1 MPYSP
6 PPGAPLQ
13 LDFTGAYTPPGAG
26 DLNVEFEQVSADIRA
41 VGGFGAPQAGNPSVR
56 NRSRWVVASGVESQ
70 KFGATV
76 VDTDTPRIA
85 PVGIASQAAV
95 GTPEH
100 VSWRQ
105 FVQPPS
111 LPRQT
116 SYIAVTR
123 VSLLG
128 GYNAPPGGSVALDW
142 QAGAYAPPYAINL
155 TLEFGALGSGR
166 INGVTLAD
174 QVAFGQTLV
183 EQPVGIRP
191 EPASTGAVF
200 GLASV
205 FGANQ
210 SIQLA
215 ERGIASATFGTA
227 AVTLAAFQALPEGF
241 NAGQV
246 GSLVIWN
253 WLQKLP
259 LSGFNAGRYG
269 DAYIQG
275 GVKYVD
281 LTANRG
287 IAPPAVPEPRLNRYT
302 QELKVPGV
310 EPVALPKPLVRP
322 YIIHPEGIY
331 GTRFN
336 EPLVQFPPRP
346 TGWLSTAFGYPVVEY
361 KTKIVAI
368 GGILS
373 YETGAASIR
382 DKAKKVLHDSSLS
395 TTSVFGDILI
405 RLKNARV
412 WPDGFDAFE
421 PTPWAEVRSNL
432 RFIEAGGRDQLSLGD
447 HEARNATPQVWPDG
461 ILATVFGSQTDVGHR
476 ERVVYPQGVIAPF
489 PQVPEPVLLQTPSFA
504 PLPIQSP
511 VFPEPNVWFRV
522 RSAQMDG
529 FDTQKVTEP
538 TVWFRWRKVE
548 HETHGADTLKMGDP
562 SVASSLR
569 SLATLGSGFM
579 AFGTA
584 WASYGLRF
592 IDLLE
597 KGIEYP
603 GMSNHQVGYTLEI
616 APFGFEATGWLR
628 TILPEQ
634 QDIYPKAIKG
644 EVGWPLVEFLHREVP
659 VESIKT
665 YPEEHMHWGFT
676 TVWNLRQIVT
686 VEHEDENTGLHPPQ
700 GWSAWTLIENR
711 NKTIGTLGENAARFG
726 YTQVDLKARAVLPQS
741 IAAPALPEWQKTGM
755 VSYRVRHLPLE
766 GLEPPYMS
774 GWSVVWNKA
783 DPLYPPGTVAT
794 IFGTA
799 SLVNTRRF
807 LKALGTETREHG
819 FPMVA
824 YRIREIG
831 FDPRYTI
838 ASPRIELPTVFNSD
852 SYIEPPGLVEPQA
865 SVLHILESKFNRIT
879 PKWTQQYDLFGSP
892 ILRNLTPELGTR
904 GRAADE
910 WGDALVRLQ
919 WRPVEPEGR
928 STQLFGLTKIAD
940 RKQRIEVPGRNLM
953 VVSDKVTVRRDGVD
967 PVVTQY
973 IDLRV
978 FIQDGTGP
986 QQESNE
992 GYGIKIPEYQVSVPD
1007 LLKGY
1012 IFQKFPYVGGELGF
1026 FGDHK
1031 ITANTIRVE
1040 PGYWDF
1046 QFPEP
1051 FVSLKNRVV
1060 EVKTLGQLVEDGG
1073 TEASAADMGG
1083 WGRPQIS
1090 PHTIYAVL
1098 EAPQQAIRN
1107 HLMNP
1112 TLLKP
1117 VNDGIKVGAPRVS
1130 QYLGFVSP
1138 LGVPTVGPTWG
1149 VGRPTM
1155 VAMRQYVQ
1163 ANGLNA
1169 LRFGWLVI
1177 PGPQQID
1184 VEEGI
1189 ESEFAAGAHKVSHPP
1204 PPPQA
1209 APMGFSTAIFG
1220 RPVVDF
1226 YHRALRANGWVSEGM
1241 GTSQSLPGDNLPP
1254 QQNPY
1259 NMPNKLHVGPPNLHQ
1274 QIGFDAGGY
1283 GDAWV
1288 SHWVREVLTKGHDSF
1303 VSTYDVEHFEQRMR
1317 VKNVDDG
1324 LPPRRMVL
1332 PVGHDSCHV
1341 SAPST
1346 RMGRHYI
1353 RPDGNAEQY
1362 RKGAPT
1368 S

>member
-1 MPYSP
+1 MRYSP
-6 PPGAPLQ
+6 PPLPIGASWSGAQSYSAPTSPLDDGWYDGA
-13 LDFTGAYTPPGAG
+13 LRALPDGAEHSAFGGAGLWLEGAYYPPAPTAF
-26 DLNVEFEQVSADIRA
+26 VATWFEK
-41 VGGFGAPQAGNPSVR
+41 PS
-56 NRSRWVVASGVESQ
+56 
-70 KFGATV
+70 
-76 VDTDTPRIA
+76 
-85 PVGIASQAAV
+85 
-95 GTPEH
+95 
-100 VSWRQ
+100 
-105 FVQPPS
+105 
-111 LPRQT
+111 
-116 SYIAVTR
+116 Y
-123 VSLLG
+123 
-128 GYNAPPGGSVALDW
+128 
-142 QAGAYAPPYAINL
+142 AGASSPLTAKWVWDLGPAPAQYITVPGEDAPEL
-155 TLEFGALGSGR
+155 
-166 INGVTLAD
+166 
-174 QVAFGQTLV
+174 
-183 EQPVGIRP
+183 P
-191 EPASTGAVF
+191 EPKLSW
-200 GLASV
+200 
-205 FGANQ
+205 
-210 SIQLA
+210 QLFIDPQ
-215 ERGIASATFGTA
+215 GIASALAFGARTQINRDGEYLAPDGWVYASWFGASSYA
-227 AVTLAAFQALPEGF
+227 APTPPLYAHFTGVARPGTLLVHPVWFAGAVGRPAIRNAAEAIYPAGMPPTLDFGQAS
-241 NAGQV
+241 V
-246 GSLVIWN
+246 WN
-253 WLQKLP
+253 WLQRLTYT
-259 LSGFNAGRYG
+259 GFNANVYG
-269 DAYIQG
+269 DAYVQG
-275 GVKYVD
+275 GVKFVD
-281 LTANRG
+281 LSSRG
-287 IAPPAVPEPRLNRYT
+287 MAPVAVPAPKLNRYT
-302 QELKVPGV
+302 QELVVGGIAPAAPPAPWV
-310 EPVALPKPLVRP
+310 KPWIL
-322 YIIHPEGIY
+322 HPTGIY
-331 GTRFN
+331 GTKFS
-336 EPLVQFPPRP
+336 EPNVQFPPMP
-346 TGWLSTAFGYPVVEY
+346 AGWLSTAFGYPVVEY
-361 KTKIVAI
+361 KTKIVAV

-432 RFIEAGGRDQLSLGD
+432 RFIEAGGRDQLGLGD
-447 HEARNATPQVWPDG
+447 HEARNATPQIWPEG
-461 ILATVFGSQTDVGHR
+461 ILATAFGSQTDVGHR

-548 HETHGADTLKMGDP
+548 HETHGADTLKTGVP
-562 SVASSLR
+562 AVASSLR
-569 SLATLGSGFM
+569 SIATLGKGFM
-579 AFGTA
+579 VLGTP
-584 WASYGLRF
+584 WVSHGLRF
-592 IDLLE
+592 VDLDA

-628 TILPEQ
+628 TIRPEQ
-634 QDIYPKAIKG
+634 QDIYPKAIVAQYG
-644 EVGWPLVEFLHREVP
+644 DARVEHYKRYLEP
-659 VESIKT
+659 GGITT
-665 YPEEHMHWGFT
+665 YPEPHMHWGFT

-766 GLEPPYMS
+766 GLESPYMS

-783 DPLYPPGTVAT
+783 DPLYPPGAVAT
-794 IFGTA
+794 LFGTA

-852 SYIEPPGLVEPQA
+852 SYIEPPGLDEPQA

-879 PKWTQQYDLFGSP
+879 PRWTQQYDLFGSP

-953 VVSDKVTVRRDGVD
+953 VVSDKVTVRRTGTD
-967 PVVTQY
+967 PVVTQF
-973 IDLRV
+973 IDLRM
-978 FIQDGTGP
+978 FSQDEPGAA
-986 QQESNE
+986 QVELAS
-992 GYGIKIPEYQVSVPD
+992 GYGIATPLIQVPPPD

-1012 IFQKFPYVGGELGF
+1012 VFHNASYGGGTPEY
-1026 FGDHK
+1026 FGDA
-1031 ITANTIRVE
+1031 IVTANTIRVE

-1046 QFPEP
+1046 QISEP

-1060 EVKTLGQLVEDGG
+1060 DALTIGQLVKDA
-1073 TEASAADMGG
+1073 TLPSALGS
-1083 WGRPQIS
+1083 WGMPRVS

-1098 EAPQQAIRN
+1098 EAPAQADRN
-1107 HLMNP
+1107 HPRAPGNL
-1112 TLLKP
+1112 TP
-1117 VNDGIKVGAPRVS
+1117 VNAGVKFGFVRVS
-1130 QYLGFVSP
+1130 QYLGRINTEGIGPVGNFGSP
-1138 LGVPTVGPTWG
+1138 GSTWG
-1149 VGRPTM
+1149 AGSPTLTSM
-1155 VAMRQYVQ
+1155 RRFVEVFGFSAMRI
-1163 ANGLNA
+1163 
-1169 LRFGWLVI
+1169 GWPVI
-1177 PGPQQID
+1177 PGTQTIE
-1184 VEEGI
+1184 VEDGPD
-1189 ESEFAAGAHKVSHPP
+1189 SGGVSAGHAVSRPP

-1209 APMGFSTAIFG
+1209 SPSGFSSAAIG

-1226 YHRALRANGWVSEGM
+1226 YHRALKVGGWASQGM
-1241 GTSQSLPGDNLPP
+1241 GSSSHVPGDNVPSGT
-1254 QQNPY
+1254 

-1274 QIGFDAGGY
+1274 QIGFEAGSY

-1288 SHWVREVLTKGHDSF
+1288 SHWVREVITVGHDSF
-1303 VSTYDVEHFEQRMR
+1303 VSTYDLEHFEQRMR

-1332 PVGHDSCHV
+1332 PAGHDSCHV